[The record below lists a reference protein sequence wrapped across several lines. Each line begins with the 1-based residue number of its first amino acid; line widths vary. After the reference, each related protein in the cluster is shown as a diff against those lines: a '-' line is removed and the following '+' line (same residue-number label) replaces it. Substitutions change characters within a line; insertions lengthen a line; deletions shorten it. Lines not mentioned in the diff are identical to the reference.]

1 MRPSLFFLSRYL
13 MKRGFSDVG
22 PTETMS
28 ISVSAKISIVS
39 VEKNGKFMYHRTSAS
54 FYAYAMERKAGP
66 SGV

>member
-1 MRPSLFFLSRYL
+1 M
-13 MKRGFSDVG
+13 G

-54 FYAYAMERKAGP
+54 FHSLSVHIKLLQMRMALNSYIMNIFD
-66 SGV
+66 V

>member
-1 MRPSLFFLSRYL
+1 

-54 FYAYAMERKAGP
+54 FYAYAGIQHIKPLECLG
-66 SGV
+66 